1 MKIVKELLRPSFILF
16 GFLLVLSEIIIII
29 IFQLTFR
36 TPINNSIPKIT
47 SGNKE
52 ILIKAADNVAR
63 LLMKKILRDMNY
75 KVENL

>member
-52 ILIKAADNVAR
+52 ILINTNVIRNANSIVN
-63 LLMKKILRDMNY
+63 KSFS
-75 KVENL
+75 